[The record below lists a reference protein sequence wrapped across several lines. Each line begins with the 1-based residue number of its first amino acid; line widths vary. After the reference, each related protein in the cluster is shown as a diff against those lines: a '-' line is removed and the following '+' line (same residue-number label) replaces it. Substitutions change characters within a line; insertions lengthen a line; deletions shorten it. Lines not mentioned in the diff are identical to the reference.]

1 MNKLFEPTKEQKD
14 IVDAFKIN
22 NVLKINAVAGSGKS
36 STLKLLAEDNVEPSL
51 YVCFNK
57 QNATEASDKFPP
69 HTTCKTMHSL
79 AYVKF
84 GKHLTH
90 KLNTK
95 DYTYVNRGRTAKEI
109 ESLYGITNLVL
120 GKQALSARV
129 IASLT
134 KRTVEIYQNK
144 ADNDINK
151 SHVPLYELY
160 KQLDNLSI
168 VDGAE
173 KAQETIVFYAKKLWL
188 DKVDIKSP
196 VKCDHDTY
204 QKLFQLSKP
213 TLPYKIIY
221 LDEAQDSS
229 PVVLDIIAQQDCKKV
244 YVGDTYQSIYAFR
257 QAVNAMELVEAPTML
272 LSKSFRYG
280 QEIADVA
287 TFIIDYQI
295 EVKGF
300 ESINSVVKQVGEKPP
315 KQYSKVFRT
324 NGALLYEAVDLIEKG
339 VKVKCE
345 IDPYKFKSMINST
358 QALKDCDYKGI
369 KDDEVAMYQSWSD
382 FESEDDP
389 EVKRLVKIVNTYQ
402 TYKYTRA
409 LDKMIKD
416 RSKGVDKYDVLLTT
430 AHKSKGMEWQFVE
443 IADDFNLDLIF
454 NQDER
459 NQQEV
464 NLFYVA
470 CTRAIKELHLP
481 SDVYK
486 KYKGV

>member
-14 IVDAFKIN
+14 IVEVFKIN

-36 STLKLLAEDNVEPSL
+36 STLKLLADDNVEPSL

-57 QNATEASDKFPP
+57 QNATEASGKFPP

-79 AYVKF
+79 AYSKF

-109 ESLYGITNLVL
+109 ESLYSIENLVL
-120 GKQALSARV
+120 GDKSLSSRV

-144 ADNDINK
+144 ADNSINK

-160 KQLDNLSI
+160 KQLDNLGV
-168 VDGAE
+168 VDGVE
-173 KAQETIVFYAKKLWL
+173 KAQENIVFYAKKLWL
-188 DKVDIKSP
+188 DKVDVKSP

-244 YVGDTYQSIYAFR
+244 YVGDTHQSIYAFR

-287 TFIIDYQI
+287 TFIIDYEI
-295 EVKGF
+295 DVKGF
-300 ESINSVVKQVGEKPP
+300 ENINSVVKQVGEKTP

-345 IDPYKFKSMINST
+345 IDPYKFKSMINSA

-454 NQDER
+454 NQDEK